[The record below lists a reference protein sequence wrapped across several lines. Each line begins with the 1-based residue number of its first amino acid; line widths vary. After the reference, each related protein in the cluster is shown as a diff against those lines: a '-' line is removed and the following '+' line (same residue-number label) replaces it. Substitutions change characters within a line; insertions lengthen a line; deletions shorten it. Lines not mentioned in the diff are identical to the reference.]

1 MKVKQ
6 ALSFDDVLLVPQYSE
21 ITSRTEIK
29 ISQSLA
35 HLGNFSLPIISAP
48 MDTVTGVDMAL
59 SMHKAGGLSVI
70 HRYNSIKEQVD
81 MALAAGEGGVVI
93 GAAIGVNGDFV
104 DRAGALI
111 KEASVNLLCID
122 VAHGHH
128 SSVRYALEVLRK
140 TFGDG
145 IHIMTGNVATLRAFN
160 DLADW
165 GSDSIRVGI
174 GGGSICSTRIQTGH
188 GVPTLQSVLD
198 CGRSDRDAVLIA
210 DGGIRASG
218 DMVKA
223 LAAGADFVMVGSLL
237 AGTDESPGEVMTP
250 LGDFRPHKVYRG
262 MASKEAQNDWRGR
275 VSSIEGVSHT
285 VPCKGPAK
293 EVLYELG
300 VGIRSGLS
308 YSGARSVPELQ
319 AKAQFIRQ
327 TSAGAVE
334 SSTHIER
341 R

>member
-1 MKVKQ
+1 MEQ
-6 ALSFDDVLLVPQYSE
+6 ALSFDDVLLIPQYSE

-29 ISQSLA
+29 ISQSLT

-48 MDTVTGVDMAL
+48 MDTVTEEDMAL

-70 HRYNSIKEQVD
+70 HRYNSIEEQVD
-81 MALAAGEGGVVI
+81 MALTAGEGGAI
-93 GAAIGVNGDFV
+93 TGAAIGVSGDLV
-104 DRAGALI
+104 ERAGALI

-140 TFGDG
+140 TFGNN
-145 IHIMTGNVATLRAFN
+145 IHIMAGNVATLRAFN
-160 DLADW
+160 DLSDW
-165 GSDSIRVGI
+165 GADSIRVGI

-188 GVPTLQSVLD
+188 GVPTFQSVLN
-198 CGRSDRDAVLIA
+198 CARSDRDATLIA
-210 DGGIRASG
+210 DGGIRNSG

-237 AGTDESPGEVMTP
+237 AGTDETP
-250 LGDFRPHKVYRG
+250 HAILNTKEGKKKVYRG

-275 VSSIEGVSHT
+275 VSSIEGVTHV
-285 VPCKGPAK
+285 VPYRGSVK
-293 EVLYELG
+293 EVLYDLG

-308 YSGARSVPELQ
+308 YSGARGVPELQ
-319 AKAQFIRQ
+319 SKAQFIRQ
-327 TSAGAVE
+327 TSAGAIE
-334 SSTHIER
+334 SSTHIKAR
-341 R
+341 